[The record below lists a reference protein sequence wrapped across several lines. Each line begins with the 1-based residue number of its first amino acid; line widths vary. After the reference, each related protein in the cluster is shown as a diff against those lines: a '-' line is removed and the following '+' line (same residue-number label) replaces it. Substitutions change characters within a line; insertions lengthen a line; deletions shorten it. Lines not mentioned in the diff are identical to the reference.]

1 MNTTTANTRFNTK
14 AATTPS
20 LCGRDCFH
28 DDLLQMSIMTKTR
41 FVRSLTAAAS
51 ALLLAASASAQGFKL
66 TQGYLEPVI
75 ARANRP
81 GQIVTLIQNTNASAA
96 NNLTVQIV
104 LPGGAVGIGA
114 SVGLT
119 SSVPTWNAGEVK
131 QFTWDV
137 QSSVATNATVS
148 VLVKQGA
155 TTLLNVPFAAW
166 WQSALTIT
174 NLDYV
179 PAPVPANTGRYQVGA
194 MICPFWRDT
203 GYNTISGYPD
213 RKPALGY
220 YDEGDAE
227 PTDWEVKWALEHGIS
242 YFVSCWYRNP
252 ANVGS
257 SPVVPEHQR
266 WLEGG
271 FLNGRCGSQAK
282 FAIMSVD
289 QIVNS
294 KDDLVTNVFPYWL
307 ENYFKRT
314 NYLVLDN
321 KPVLYFFSQP
331 LTPSVMS
338 NAISEMRAA
347 AQAAGFAGLYVI
359 GCYNGFT
366 SAGPNTNNQCLK
378 DAGMDYSYAY
388 HLPTFMGTLSSATPS
403 QGEVISDHQ
412 QVWDAQQ
419 LGVVPNLVTVSSGW
433 DSEPWGNS
441 VSITKWRLNPTS
453 YTTLL
458 QNAKNELDSRSGS
471 GLETKLLLLDNW
483 DEWGEGHF
491 IGVTREYAWGYLDA
505 VRQVF
510 GTNLTTHTDLSP
522 PDVGRGTPYYDGQDR
537 SCNVQATVN
546 ALLINSGGTGTFQV
560 TLSAAPTNDVTVTNT
575 VSLVVTNLSVI
586 GGAQLTFTPANW
598 NVPQTVTI
606 AGVAPAARKLYA
618 FCSAGG
624 NSGYADDWVDITVYA
639 ASTNP
644 PTSGSWTLNGNGNWS
659 TAANWQPGSIPAGD
673 NATAY
678 FATSITGSRTVT
690 VDASPGTIRSLVFSP
705 PGAHNWTLTNGTIQL
720 APASTVTVNANTATI
735 NMTLKGAATL
745 TKNGGGTLLLGG
757 PNSYTGGSSV
767 QSGFL
772 KAGATNAFGTQAVTV
787 ASGATL
793 DANGNNLISDII
805 AAGAG
810 VSANGAVVNTSGAA
824 GGIQRLTLTGNTTMR
839 DVFGGFNVFGPVSAS
854 GYTLTILGNPTT
866 GFVGIGNGNSDL
878 GDINIISGSFYANG
892 YLPSVNGCLG
902 RATNTITVA
911 ALGTL
916 GFPVN
921 GTATHNK
928 KIVLNGGTIWEAQG
942 GSPTLSGAI
951 TINSDSTFDVADTL
965 TVSGAIGGAGGF
977 AKTTGGTLV
986 LSGSNTFSGTT
997 TISAGTLQL
1006 ANSFALQNS
1015 ALNYTN
1021 GTLSFGSLTT
1031 ATFGGLSGSKNLAL
1045 VNGSSAAVALGVVQN
1060 ASNTTYSGVLSGAGS
1075 VTKLGNGT
1083 LTLSTANT
1091 YSGNTIVNAGTL
1103 QLSATGS
1110 ISNTPIIAVSKNAV
1124 LDVSALAGGFVLGTN
1139 KTLTG
1144 NGTMTGN
1151 LIANGTVIP
1160 GSSVGILSI
1169 GGTAIL
1175 RGVTQMEIAKN
1186 ASVRTNDLLN
1196 ATGAISYG
1204 GSLSVSHLGPDALA
1218 AGDSFKLFNGASY
1231 SGAFTNLTLP
1241 AIDPAYFW
1249 TNRLAL
1255 DGTLAVLLVVSIT
1268 PPNLVTTV
1276 VGSTLQLSWPTNH
1289 IGWRLEAQTNA
1300 LSAGLGTNWTTVAG
1314 SAQTNL
1320 LMFPID
1326 PANSAVLYRLTYP

>member
-1 MNTTTANTRFNTK
+1 MTQPRFI
-14 AATTPS
+14 
-20 LCGRDCFH
+20 CR
-28 DDLLQMSIMTKTR
+28 
-41 FVRSLTAAAS
+41 LTAATA

-75 ARANRP
+75 ARAHRP
-81 GQIVTLIQNTNASAA
+81 GQIVTLIQNTNGATA

-104 LPGGAVGIGA
+104 LPVGAVGVGT

-119 SSVPTWNAGEVK
+119 SSVSTWNAGEVK
-131 QFTWDV
+131 EFVWEV
-137 QSSVATNATVS
+137 QSSVVTNATAS
-148 VLVKQGA
+148 VQVKQGV
-155 TTLLNVPFAAW
+155 TTLLNTLFPTW

-174 NLDYV
+174 NRDYL
-179 PAPVPANTGRYQVGA
+179 PAPVPANTGRYQIGA

-203 GYNTISGYPD
+203 GYGSVYGYPD

-220 YDEGDAE
+220 YDEGDSE
-227 PTDWEVKWALEHGIS
+227 PTDWEVKWALDHGIS
-242 YFVSCWYRNP
+242 YFVSCWYRDP
-252 ANVGS
+252 ANMGI

-271 FLNGRCGSQAK
+271 FLNGRYGSQAK
-282 FAIMSVD
+282 FAIMSVE
-289 QIVNS
+289 QIVDS
-294 KDDLVTNVFPYWL
+294 KEDLVTNVFPYWL

-338 NAISEMRAA
+338 NAVSEMRAA
-347 AQAAGFAGLYVI
+347 AQAAGFAGLYVL

-403 QGEVISDHQ
+403 QGEVISDHR

-441 VSITKWRLNPTS
+441 VSSTKWRLNPTN

-458 QNAKNELDSRSGS
+458 QNAKVELDSRSGS

-491 IGVTREYAWGYLDA
+491 IGVTREYGWGYLDA

-510 GTNLTTHTDLSP
+510 GTNLTAHIDLAP
-522 PDVGRGTPYYDGQDR
+522 QDVGRGTPYYDGQDR
-537 SCNVQATVN
+537 GYNVQATVN
-546 ALLINSGGTGTFQV
+546 TLLISSGGTGTFQV
-560 TLSAAPTNDVTVTNT
+560 TLSVAPTNDVTVTNT
-575 VSLVVTNLSVI
+575 VSLGVTNLSII
-586 GGAQLTFTPANW
+586 GGAQLVFTPANW

-606 AGVAPAARKLYA
+606 AGVTPGARKLFA

-659 TAANWQPGSIPAGD
+659 TAANWQSGGIPAGD

-678 FATSITGSRTVT
+678 FTTSITGSRIVT

-720 APASTVTVNANTATI
+720 TPAFTVTVNANTATI
-735 NMTLKGAATL
+735 NTALKGVATL
-745 TKNGGGTLLLGG
+745 TKKGGGTLLLGG
-757 PNSYTGGSSV
+757 PNSYTSGSIV

-772 KAGATNAFGTQAVTV
+772 KAGATHAFGTQAVTV
-787 ASGATL
+787 SSGATL
-793 DANGNNLISDII
+793 DANGNNLMSDII
-805 AAGAG
+805 ASGAGAD
-810 VSANGAVVNTSGAA
+810 ANGAVVNTSVAA
-824 GGIQRLTLTGNTTMR
+824 GGIQSLTLTGNTMVR
-839 DVFGGFNVFGPVSAS
+839 DVFGGLNVFGPVSGS
-854 GYTLTILGNPTT
+854 GYTLTVLGNSTA
-866 GFVGIGNGNSDL
+866 GYVGIGNGASDL
-878 GDINIISGSFYANG
+878 GDINIVSGGFYANG

-902 RATNTITVA
+902 RTTNTITVA
-911 ALGTL
+911 EVGTL

-921 GTATHNK
+921 GTTTHNK
-928 KIVLNGGTIWEAQG
+928 KIILNGGTIWEAQG

-951 TINSDSTFDVADTL
+951 TINSDSTLDVADTL
-965 TVSGAIGGAGGF
+965 TLNGPIGGVGGVT
-977 AKTTGGTLV
+977 KTSGGTLA
-986 LSGSNTFSGTT
+986 LSGRNTFSGTT

-1006 ANSFALQNS
+1006 ANSLALQNS
-1015 ALNYTN
+1015 TLNYTN

-1031 ATFGGLSGSKNLAL
+1031 TTIGGLAGNKNLAL
-1045 VNGSSAAVALGVVQN
+1045 AIGSSAAVALRVGQN

-1075 VTKLGNGT
+1075 VTKLGNGV
-1083 LTLSTANT
+1083 LTLSAANI
-1091 YSGNTIVNAGTL
+1091 YSGNTVVSAGTL

-1110 ISNTPIIAVSKNAV
+1110 ISNTLVIAISNNAA

-1144 NGTMTGN
+1144 NGTVTGN
-1151 LIANGTVIP
+1151 FTANGTVIP
-1160 GSSVGILSI
+1160 GSSVGTLSI
-1169 GGTAIL
+1169 DGTAAL
-1175 RGVTQMEIAKN
+1175 RGAMQMEIAKN
-1186 ASVRTNDLLN
+1186 NGVRTNDQLN
-1196 ATGAISYG
+1196 ATGGITYG
-1204 GSLSVSHLGPDALA
+1204 GSLSVTHLGPDALA
-1218 AGDSFKLFNGASY
+1218 AGDTFKLFNGASY
-1231 SGAFTNLTLP
+1231 GGAFANITYP
-1241 AIDPAYFW
+1241 SIGSAYFW
-1249 TNRLAL
+1249 TNRLAW
-1255 DGTLAVLLVVSIT
+1255 DGTLAVLPVVSTT
-1268 PPNLVTTV
+1268 PTNLGSTV
-1276 VGSTLQLSWPTNH
+1276 VESTLQLSWPTNY
-1289 IGWRLEAQTNA
+1289 IGWRLEAQTNS
-1300 LSAGLGTNWTTVAG
+1300 LSVGLGTNWTTATG
-1314 SAQTNL
+1314 STHTNL
-1320 LMFPID
+1320 MIFPFD
-1326 PANSAVLYRLTYP
+1326 LTNGAVFYRLTYP